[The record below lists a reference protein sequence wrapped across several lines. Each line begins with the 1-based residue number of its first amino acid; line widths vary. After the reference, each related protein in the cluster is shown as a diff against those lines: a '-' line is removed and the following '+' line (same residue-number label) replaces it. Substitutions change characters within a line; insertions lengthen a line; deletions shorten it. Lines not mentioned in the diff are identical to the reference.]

1 MYINCVTYA
10 GTHPMSLES
19 ALELPSGAVM
29 PNRLAKAPMEE
40 VLSTYL
46 GGPPSDTHIEL
57 YRRWAA
63 GGWGMVITGNVEVDE
78 RHLGLPF
85 DVVIPPADAPQ
96 RRARY
101 APRFRELAAAI
112 HSGAPPKR
120 RPLAIVQLNHPG
132 RQSMRGAGRAPW
144 TPAVAPSAV
153 PVSTGKVHA
162 VDAAMFGTPRALTEA
177 EIRDVVAR
185 FASCARFCADA
196 GFDGIEL
203 HAAHGYLLSQFLNPH
218 VNRRTDAY
226 GGSPENRFRIVAE
239 IIDAVRACVP
249 RTFVVG
255 IKLNSGDYVHGGQSE
270 DDALQNV
277 AWLAATRAVDFC
289 EISGGSYENAVFI
302 EGTRSAR
309 REGFFRE
316 FARRCHGVL
325 GDSRMRVIV
334 TGGFVSRAGM
344 EAAIA
349 SGDADAIGVGRASAL
364 DPALPTHFFAHAADA
379 APAWTAPVP
388 RWLPSI
394 PLVGASWSTLWY
406 AAQLQRIGR
415 RREPTGDL
423 SMGCYMCGL
432 LVHALMSLPARLC
445 DRE

>member
-1 MYINCVTYA
+1 
-10 GTHPMSLES
+10 
-19 ALELPSGAVM
+19 M

-40 VLSTYL
+40 VFSTVM

-57 YRRWAA
+57 YRRWAQ
-63 GGWGMVITGNVEVDE
+63 GGWGMVITGNVTVDE

-85 DVVIPPADAPQ
+85 DVVIPTEDKPR

-101 APRFRELAAAI
+101 AARFRALAAAI
-112 HSGAPPKR
+112 HSGGPPER

-132 RQSMRGAGRAPW
+132 RQSMRGMGRAPW

-153 PVSTGKVHA
+153 PMATGKA
-162 VDAAMFGTPRALTEA
+162 RALDAAVFGTPRALSEA
-177 EIRDVVAR
+177 DIRDIVAR

-203 HAAHGYLLSQFLNPH
+203 HAAHGYLLSQFLNPR
-218 VNRRTDAY
+218 VNQRTDAY
-226 GGSPENRFRIVAE
+226 GGSPENRFRIIAE
-239 IIDAVRACVP
+239 IIDAVRALVP

-255 IKLNSGDYVHGGQSE
+255 IKLNSGDFVHGGQTE

-289 EISGGSYENAVFI
+289 EISGGSYENAVFM

-344 EAAIA
+344 EAAVA
-349 SGDADAIGVGRASAL
+349 AGDADAIGIGRASAL
-364 DPALPTHFFAHAADA
+364 DPALPAHFFARTADA
-379 APAWTAPVP
+379 APDWTPTVP
-388 RWLPSI
+388 RWLPNI
-394 PLVGASWSTLWY
+394 PLLGASWSTLWY
-406 AAQLQRIGR
+406 AAQLQRVGR
-415 RREPTGDL
+415 RMDPSPHL

-432 LVHALMSLPARLC
+432 LAHALTSLPARLC